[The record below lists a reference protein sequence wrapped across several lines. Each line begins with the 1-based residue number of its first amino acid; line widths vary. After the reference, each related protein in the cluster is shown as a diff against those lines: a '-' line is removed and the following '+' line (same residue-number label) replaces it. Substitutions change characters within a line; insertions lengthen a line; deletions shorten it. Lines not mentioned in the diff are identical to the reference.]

1 MQHKAFRGR
10 ASGRLHLARSTALG
24 LGMVTALAAGWL
36 GLGTSAAAGEL
47 DRIVVSGGKTLAA
60 AQAAKVSSAFRGR
73 AETAAVELAP
83 ADQLAEFKAVGESAQ
98 EMTRLLSLQ
107 TVGAGKGQESIIG
120 PDSRVRVT
128 PTTTFP
134 ARATVLIT
142 FSLGRCTGW
151 LIGPNTVIT
160 AGHCVHSGGGGS
172 FYPVNSY
179 RIYPGRNGG
188 GSPYGSCTARWLA
201 SVRGWTTATDDRYDY
216 GAIKLKCAIGNTV
229 GWYGYFVQ
237 SGSLNGLPTNIN
249 GYPGDKPLTQW
260 RSSDRVRVTQPQRV
274 FYQNDTVGGMSG
286 APVWYNRTGCGVCAM
301 AVHAYGVY
309 GAPPFSNNNHGTRI
323 TQAVANNLT
332 AWKNAP

>member
-1 MQHKAFRGR
+1 MQQKGFTSRVAKRLDFRHSLSLAF
-10 ASGRLHLARSTALG
+10 SVTA
-24 LGMVTALAAGWL
+24 ALAAGWL
-36 GLGTSAAAGEL
+36 GQGNVAAAGEL
-47 DRIVVSGGKTLAA
+47 DRIVVSGGKTVAA
-60 AQAAKVSSAFRGR
+60 AQAPKSVAAFRGR
-73 AETAAVELAP
+73 AELATESAP
-83 ADQLAEFKAVGESAQ
+83 ADQLAEFRAVGESAQ
-98 EMTRLLSLQ
+98 DMARLLALQ

-160 AGHCVHSGGGGS
+160 AGHCVHPGSGGP
-172 FYPVNSY
+172 FYPVGSY

-201 SVRGWTTATDDRYDY
+201 SVQGWTTTGDDRYDY
-216 GAIKLKCAIGNTV
+216 GAIKLNCAIGNTV

-237 SGSLNGLPTNIN
+237 AGSLNGLPTNIN

-260 RSSDRVRVTQPQRV
+260 RSSDKVRATQAQRV

-286 APVWYNRTGCGVCAM
+286 SPVWYNRTGCGACAM

-309 GAPPFSNNNHGTRI
+309 GSPPFSNNNHGTRI